1 MASFND
7 FKEYTLIK
15 IHFIFLESCIDQPC
29 VVVVREMLRWFLVN
43 LVRRDD
49 VEERWPAPTQEQEF
63 VRPARAELVDA
74 FIVLGAV
81 DQG

>member
-1 MASFND
+1 MIFRID
-7 FKEYTLIK
+7 TLI
-15 IHFIFLESCIDQPC
+15 FINFTFLHSILLRASLCCSSEGN
-29 VVVVREMLRWFLVN
+29 VEMFLVN